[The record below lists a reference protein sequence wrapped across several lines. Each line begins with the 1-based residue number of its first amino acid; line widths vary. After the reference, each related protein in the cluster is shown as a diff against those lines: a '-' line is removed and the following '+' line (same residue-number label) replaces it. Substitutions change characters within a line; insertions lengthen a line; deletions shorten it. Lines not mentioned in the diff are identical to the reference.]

1 MHDSCFFN
9 FPSPLI
15 CVEVGS
21 GSGIILTFLASILG
35 GSSYYMYGYNIIR
48 ITINKLFFCNYQCN
62 RY

>member
-1 MHDSCFFN
+1 MIPVFFY

-35 GSSYYMYGYNIIR
+35 GSSYYMYGYN
-48 ITINKLFFCNYQCN
+48 KYSYCHK
-62 RY
+62 